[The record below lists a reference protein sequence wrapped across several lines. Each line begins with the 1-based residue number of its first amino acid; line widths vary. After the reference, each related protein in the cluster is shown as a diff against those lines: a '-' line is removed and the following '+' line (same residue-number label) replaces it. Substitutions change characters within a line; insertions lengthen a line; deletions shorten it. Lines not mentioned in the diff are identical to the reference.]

1 VTYELVGY
9 IASVLV
15 AVSLMMSSIL
25 RLRIINLMGAALFAV
40 YGVLIGSVPV
50 AVVNIFI
57 IFVNIYYL
65 VRIFGA
71 REYFR
76 ILEVGPESEYLR
88 HFLDHNQ
95 ADILRYEPQAVTQ
108 PLRHHMIFFVLRG
121 VIPAGLVIGERRGDG
136 VFLVHLDYVLPGY
149 RDFKVGD
156 FLYRRAEFLRERGV
170 SRVIARAENRN
181 HANYLR
187 RMGFRPDT
195 APGRFVR
202 EL

>member
-88 HFLDHNQ
+88 HFLDHNRK
-95 ADILRYEPQAVTQ
+95 DILRYEPQAVTQ

-121 VIPAGLVIGERRGDG
+121 VIPAGLVVGERRGDG
-136 VFLVHLDYVLPGY
+136 VFLIHLDYVLPGY

-170 SRVIARAENRN
+170 TRVIARAENRT
-181 HANYLR
+181 HAKYLR
-187 RMGFRPDT
+187 RVGFRPDID
-195 APGRFVR
+195 PGRFVR
-202 EL
+202 DL